1 MLPPC
6 VCGDSVCAFAGE
18 LPEALRELAKP
29 RSDHVMTGTYVLQ
42 GNTVIATVAASAVR
56 RVRWTMTLENVEPSF
71 NNRMTVQAVVRR
83 RRLPSCARLHSAPA
97 GRDSAS

>member
-71 NNRMTVQAVVRR
+71 NNRMTVQTVVRR
-83 RRLPSCARLHSAPA
+83 R
-97 GRDSAS
+97 